1 MADHGGYRQPSK
13 PAPVSGPG
21 AHSRRTDGGPGHHS
35 QVLSTAPDQPYGEQK
50 AQLDA
55 QRAAPMG
62 GATPMPAAAA
72 AGGGGQAA
80 PTGVPFQG
88 GDFAGPSQRPDEAV
102 THGVPIGPGAGT
114 EALSLPQ
121 QQGAGMPNGA
131 MTATLRNLSATDTTG
146 VLAQLYSRAAE
157 LGV

>member
-1 MADHGGYRQPSK
+1 MAEHGGYRAPAN

-21 AHSRRTDGGPGHHS
+21 AHSRRTDGGPGHPS

-62 GATPMPAAAA
+62 GAQPMPDAAAVP
-72 AGGGGQAA
+72 GGQAGPGGA
-80 PTGVPFQG
+80 PFQP
-88 GDFAGPSQRPDEAV
+88 GDLTGPSQMPDQHV
-102 THGVPIGPGAGT
+102 THGVDIGPGAGT
-114 EALSLPQ
+114 EALSMPQ
-121 QQGAGMPNGA
+121 QGGAQAPSGA
-131 MTATLRNLSATDTTG
+131 MTTTLRNLSATDTTG
-146 VLAQLYSRAAE
+146 VLAELYSRAAE